1 MCHCPY
7 SLLHISI
14 WNYMKS
20 FRCTPLPVALKSPGF
35 NPDWIYC
42 RTCDT
47 GYPCLLVYP
56 TLYQPRLKRQQE
68 SFDYFSHWTQRSGI
82 LDLVK
87 GKTIDH
93 RLGWWW
99 RRLWKNGHRL
109 WARLQMEPKS
119 ENRRWKAAFQ
129 GPDGQI
135 GLLRINNQLSCQLGD
150 QQNIIRLGKDA
161 LIVDNAEQ
169 TTI

>member
-1 MCHCPY
+1 
-7 SLLHISI
+7 
-14 WNYMKS
+14 MKY
-20 FRCTPLPVALKSPGF
+20 FRYTPAPVALKSPGF
-35 NPDWIYC
+35 
-42 RTCDT
+42 
-47 GYPCLLVYP
+47 
-56 TLYQPRLKRQQE
+56 TLIELIAVLAIL
-68 SFDYFSHWTQRSGI
+68 GI
-82 LDLVK
+82 LASLSIPRFINLDSNASKQALISSVTELNGRESLIWSKVK
-87 GKTIDH
+87 LSTT
-93 RLGWWW
+93 GWVDDEGVFE
-99 RRLWKNGHRL
+99 KNGHRL

-135 GLLRINNQLSCQLGD
+135 GLLRINNQFSCQLGD